1 MAPDLTVYSRKSA
14 KLTLMP
20 LSGTVLLAAG
30 DDGRQMY
37 GDYFRA
43 HGLIVADA
51 EPPPIAFAHLDAI
64 DPQVV
69 VTDLVFPG
77 SVFRAAECI
86 HALRARLDPATSIV
100 VVSGFAR
107 QEDREDARTAG
118 ADLYLLKPAL
128 PSAVLYEVR
137 RALIL
142 RRSGRRLAWNWPAAS
157 RAPVRVEMERRQLN
171 FRQSGIL

>member
-30 DDGRQMY
+30 DDGRRTY

-43 HGLIVADA
+43 QGLIVADA
-51 EPPPIAFAHLDAI
+51 ETPEIAFAHLDTI
-64 DPQVV
+64 DPHVV
-69 VTDLVFPG
+69 VTDVVFPG
-77 SVFRAAECI
+77 GGFRPAEWI
-86 HALRARLDPATSIV
+86 HALRARLDAATSIIV
-100 VVSGFAR
+100 FSGFGR
-107 QEDREDARTAG
+107 QEDREDARAAG
-118 ADLYLLKPAL
+118 ADLYMLKPAL

-142 RRSGRRLAWNWPAAS
+142 QRSGRRLAWNWPAAS
-157 RAPVRVEMERRQLN
+157 RVPVRVEIERRH
-171 FRQSGIL
+171 GIRRVRP